1 MRIHKPTYSKALPE
15 GAKIFT
21 RKTGQHKGKQYAK
34 FKDSKGHTA
43 EARLTKS
50 GDKILLETAHWHI
63 SFEDNLGIRRT
74 LKAFTNRQATQRLAD
89 NVQRLLD
96 CKASNAPL
104 TDELQKW
111 LVEELPVKM
120 RDELIKFGLLDA
132 SQMAAGNTL
141 DEYIKEF
148 KDYMTKKERDPKH
161 IKATIST
168 LKRLFGACSFNS
180 WNDIMAD
187 KLKAHLDELR
197 DRGNGISKRTYNGYL
212 KTAKHFCKWLAKQL
226 HTISPLGYID
236 GLDNESTDRRHERR
250 AATPDELRKLFETT
264 RNSERR
270 FGLTG
275 YERSLVYWL
284 TVETGLRAD
293 ELRSLRK
300 LSFDFDDGT
309 ITIIASYSKHRQ
321 EDVLPVRPELMTELK
336 TYLTNKI
343 PTAEAFYITDK
354 TADMLKADLAEAEIC
369 YIDDNGK
376 ILDFHALRH
385 TFITNLR
392 NVSSRVAQSLA
403 RHRSSA
409 MTDRYTHI
417 NLHDERQA
425 LDTLPDLTKPSKEK
439 QRNAKTGTDD
449 ADVTDQI
456 LSKSCFRGTQSR
468 TSIDNHRL
476 KNLDT
481 VEKTLLCVN
490 NKGADATLNQRVT
503 GSNPVSPIFSLFQ
516 FPTCFSWN

>member
-1 MRIHKPTYSKALPE
+1 MRIYKPTYSKELPE

-21 RKTGQHKGKQYAK
+21 HKTGKDKGKRFAK
-34 FKDSKGHTA
+34 FKDKRGHTV
-43 EARLTKS
+43 EHRLTKS
-50 GDKILLETAHWHI
+50 GTKILVETTHWHI
-63 SFEDNLGIRRT
+63 IFEDNIGIRRR
-74 LKAFTNRQATQRLAD
+74 LKAFTNVQATQRLAD
-89 NVQRLLD
+89 NIQRLLD
-96 CKASNAPL
+96 SKANNAPL
-104 TDELQKW
+104 SDSLQKW
-111 LVEELPVKM
+111 LVEELPVKI
-120 RDELIKFGLLDA
+120 RDEFIKFSLLDA
-132 SQMAAGNTL
+132 SQMSAGNTL
-141 DEYIKEF
+141 DEYIEKF

-161 IKATIST
+161 IKATVSS

-180 WNDIMAD
+180 WNDITAD

-226 HTISPLGYID
+226 RTISPLGYID

-250 AATPDELRKLFETT
+250 AATPDELRNLLETT
-264 RNSERR
+264 RNSESR

-293 ELRSLRK
+293 ELRSLKK
-300 LSFDFDDGT
+300 LSFDFDNFT

-336 TYLTNKI
+336 TYLANKT
-343 PTAEAFYITDK
+343 PAAEAFYITDK

-369 YIDDNGK
+369 YINDNSK
-376 ILDFHALRH
+376 VLDFHALRH

-425 LDTLPDLTKPSKEK
+425 LDTLPDLTQPSKEK
-439 QRNAKTGTDD
+439 QQNVKTGTDD
-449 ADVTDQI
+449 ANVI
-456 LSKSCFRGTQSR
+456 G
-468 TSIDNHRL
+468 
-476 KNLDT
+476 
-481 VEKTLLCVN
+481 
-490 NKGADATLNQRVT
+490 
-503 GSNPVSPIFSLFQ
+503 
-516 FPTCFSWN
+516 